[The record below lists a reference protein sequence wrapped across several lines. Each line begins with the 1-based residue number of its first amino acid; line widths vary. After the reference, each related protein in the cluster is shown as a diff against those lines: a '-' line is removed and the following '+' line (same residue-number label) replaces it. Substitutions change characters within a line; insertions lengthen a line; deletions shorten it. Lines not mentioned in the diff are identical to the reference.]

1 MEEEVKLAK
10 QGDKLAYQRLIEDLS
25 VYLYNIAQAM
35 LKNDEQSADAISNTI
50 LKAYTKL
57 KTLKKPE
64 YFKTWISRIL
74 INECKDIL
82 RKNKKIVYIE
92 EYYNQANEQE
102 VDTISKEEKI
112 DVIDAINKLDKK
124 TKDVVILYYYNE
136 LKIEEIAKI
145 LNLPEGT
152 VKSRMNTAK
161 NKLYDLLQGR
171 SENYNG

>member
-1 MEEEVKLAK
+1 MEEVVKLAK
-10 QGDKLAYQRLIEDLS
+10 QGDKLAYQRLIETLS

-35 LKNDEQSADAISNTI
+35 LKNDEQAADAISNTI
-50 LKAYTKL
+50 LKAYTKI
-57 KTLKKPE
+57 KTLKKPG

-82 RKNKKIVYIE
+82 RKNKKVVYIE
-92 EYYNQANEQE
+92 DYYNQANEQE
-102 VDTISKEEKI
+102 IDTISKEEKI

-136 LKIEEIAKI
+136 LKIEKIATI

-152 VKSRMNTAK
+152 VKSRLNTAK
-161 NKLYDLLQGR
+161 NKLYDLLQERG
-171 SENYNG
+171 ENYNG

>member
-1 MEEEVKLAK
+1 MEEVVKLAK
-10 QGDKLAYQRLIEDLS
+10 EGDKLAYQRLIETLS

-35 LKNDEQSADAISNTI
+35 LKNEEQAADAISNTI

-57 KTLKKPE
+57 KTLKNPE

-82 RKNKKIVYIE
+82 RKNKKVVYIE
-92 EYYNQANEQE
+92 DYYNQADEQE
-102 VDTISKEEKI
+102 IDAISKEEKM

-152 VKSRMNTAK
+152 VKSRMSAAK
-161 NKLYDLLQGR
+161 SKLYDLLQGR

>member
-25 VYLYNIAQAM
+25 IYLYNIAQAM
-35 LKNDEQSADAISNTI
+35 LKNDEQSADAIANTI

-92 EYYNQANEQE
+92 EYYNQTNEQE

-161 NKLYDLLQGR
+161 NKLYDLLQER